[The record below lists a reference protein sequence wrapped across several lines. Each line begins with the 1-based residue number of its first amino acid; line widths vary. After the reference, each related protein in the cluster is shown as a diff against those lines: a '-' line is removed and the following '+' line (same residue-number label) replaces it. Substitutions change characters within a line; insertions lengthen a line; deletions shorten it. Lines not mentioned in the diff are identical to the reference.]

1 MKKPQSPRPGRGGDQ
16 GFLEQSREMEH
27 TSGPPGDQVDR
38 PQNDSFI
45 DVENRL
51 RVKRYEVEDQR
62 RSSRNFPRQRVGAL
76 SKIVRHRH
84 EGPCETDDGETYFDL
99 VAPFLV
105 QASAI
110 EGGDPVAY
118 VMGWAQQFVPA
129 LVREIGPAGIEAR
142 VSAMVRQHEEA
153 RRSGARWA
161 PGMKAIVSALRL
173 TLEEVRAVG
182 LRGFGSV
189 NPPSAD
195 DVKARK
201 RNRATEVRRERG
213 MTAQSDRTRT
223 KCDDAIAA
231 AIGLKSRR
239 MIQKWR
245 KDQIL
250 DAKLAPFIEAG
261 ILDYAKLCPPSSGE
275 HGRHTFA
282 NCEPAMNDNA
292 QLARSA

>member
-1 MKKPQSPRPGRGGDQ
+1 MKKPRSPRPARGGDQ
-16 GFLEQSREMEH
+16 GFLEQFREMEH
-27 TSGPPGDQVDR
+27 TSRPPADQVDR
-38 PQNDSFI
+38 PPTDSYV

-51 RVKRYEVEDQR
+51 RVKRYEVENQS
-62 RSSRNFPRQRVGAL
+62 RSHRNFPRQRVGAL
-76 SKIVRHRH
+76 SKLVWHRH
-84 EGPCETDDGETYFDL
+84 NGPCETDDGEIYFGL

-142 VSAMVRQHEEA
+142 VSAMVRQHGEA
-153 RRSGARWA
+153 RRSSSHWA
-161 PGMKAIVSALRL
+161 PGMKAIVSGLRL

-182 LRGFGSV
+182 LRGFGSID
-189 NPPSAD
+189 PPSAD

-201 RNRATEVRRERG
+201 RDRATEVRREKG

-223 KCDDAIAA
+223 KCDDAIAV

-261 ILDYAKLCPPSSGE
+261 ILDYAKLCPPSSGTY
-275 HGRHTFA
+275 GRHTFA
-282 NCEPAMNDNA
+282 NAEPATNDNA
-292 QLARSA
+292 SLARSA